1 MEPNDIQLILRQVLG
16 DGISINVLSYIF
28 VFLLSAVGAYLA
40 AYFRIKG
47 EHLATKEDFADLLA
61 QQRAITQEVERIKN
75 EFYITKATYDKHI
88 QVIFDYYANIYRYY
102 RLCQKAASSSHV
114 RKPGEPWET
123 TKSIF
128 EDKLDDIVLQ
138 HQTLSGYVR
147 LLLPPDVLEI
157 CSRLTDAFN
166 DFKNLIKELPEDA
179 TSLPKRQEA
188 FKLINDK
195 KSELETSLRKFL
207 RVDQLS
213 IPSIEFER

>member
-1 MEPNDIQLILRQVLG
+1 MTPEQIQNAVESA
-16 DGISINVLSYIF
+16 ISQGNLFPWWSYLLW
-28 VFLLSAVGAYLA
+28 VFLAGLGSYFAVYL
-40 AYFRIKG
+40 REKG
-47 EHLATKEDFADLLA
+47 KNLATKEDIGD
-61 QQRAITQEVERIKN
+61 ITQEVERIKN
-75 EFYITKATYDKHI
+75 EFYLTKATYDKHI

-114 RKPGEPWET
+114 RKPGEPRKT

-138 HQTLSGYVR
+138 HQTVSGYVR

-166 DFKNLIKELPEDA
+166 DFKNLVKELPEDA

-188 FKLINDK
+188 FKQIHDK
-195 KSELETSLRKFL
+195 KNELETALRKFL

-213 IPSIEFER
+213 IPSSESER